1 MTTTRSIFLIFG
13 KSIFTAYEAYE
24 VILPMLNSSTAT
36 SINETSTLKQI
47 LLQLI
52 QNDNLHYTQLAATNI
67 FVLFNRPI
75 AIDNSDLIEL
85 RDFKLNRSCK
95 KFRIS
100 FRDVS
105 PEHDFEIF
113 QDDFTD
119 MLNLS
124 DKKTEKEEA
133 YEEKSVWYQSKIF
146 VKGFNDVLVNNN
158 SIWT

>member
-1 MTTTRSIFLIFG
+1 
-13 KSIFTAYEAYE
+13 
-24 VILPMLNSSTAT
+24 MLNSTAT
-36 SINETSTLKQI
+36 SINDSSTLKRI

-105 PEHDFEIF
+105 PDHDFAIF
-113 QDDFTD
+113 QDNFHD
-119 MLNLS
+119 MNLN
-124 DKKTEKEEA
+124 DEKTEKEE
-133 YEEKSVWYQSKIF
+133 EKAFWYQSKIF
-146 VKGFNDVLVNNN
+146 IKGFNDILVNNN